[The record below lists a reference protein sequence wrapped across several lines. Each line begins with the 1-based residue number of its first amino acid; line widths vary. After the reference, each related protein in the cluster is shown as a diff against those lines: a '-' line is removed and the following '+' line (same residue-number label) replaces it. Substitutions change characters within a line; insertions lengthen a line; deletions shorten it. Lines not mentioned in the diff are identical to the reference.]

1 MQTRTYGD
9 LFSLISNMI
18 GAVELASDEQ
28 TQVANFINRRYFEAY
43 QTSPVWPR
51 YVITG
56 EARTISPDQII
67 KYAEDSFLISAAGN
81 SNVNGLYQYGPE
93 YSGHNSYVLNGN
105 TLSFEVTS
113 SSLNSDIV
121 GTYKLD
127 ATYDPTGSYSRGVW
141 VNQTN
146 GKIVFIQNN
155 TETNWIILNIA
166 TDDVLLSVS
175 STTFFPW
182 QNVGFNG
189 QAVISGNP
197 ETAYNIERNDSNNH
211 WELMQQDADGTAT
224 VLYKDANGNIPS
236 ETAWEI
242 VNAPNPTPIV
252 HDLDTINEF
261 IRIHRSRSFFNNSA
275 KEYDFYAD
283 ASGGHILNITTT
295 DDDIAYVTYKKI
307 FEKFSPTLSN
317 PVVSAD
323 YYDSDLDVPEEFFNY
338 IAHTVYADFLRVQ
351 NKQEE
356 AIAEENVGAKY
367 LAQELEK
374 VDIRMN
380 NSTIN
385 KRFSTYV
392 NRQSR

>member
-18 GAVELASDEQ
+18 GAVTLASDEQ

-43 QTSPVWPR
+43 QTSPIWPR

-127 ATYDPTGSYSRGVW
+127 ASYEPSGNGYSRGVW

-146 GKIVFIQNN
+146 GKIVFIQNS

-166 TDDVLLSVS
+166 TDTVLLSVGS
-175 STTFFPW
+175 GAFFPW
-182 QNVGFNG
+182 QASVSFDV
-189 QAVISGNP
+189 QAAISGNP

-211 WELMQQDADGTAT
+211 WELIQQDADGTAT

-236 ETAWEI
+236 ETVWEI

-283 ASGGHILNITTT
+283 TAGGHILNITTT
-295 DDDIAYVTYKKI
+295 DDAIAYVTYKKI
-307 FEKFSPTLSN
+307 FTKFDVTS
-317 PVVSAD
+317 D
-323 YYDSDLDVPEEFFNY
+323 YYNSDAEVPEEFFNY
-338 IAHTVYADFLRVQ
+338 IAHSVYADFLRVQ

-385 KRFSTYV
+385 TRFSTYV
-392 NRQSR
+392 SRQSR

>member
-18 GAVELASDEQ
+18 GAVTLASDEQ

-81 SNVNGLYQYGPE
+81 LNVNGLYQYGPE

-127 ATYDPTGSYSRGVW
+127 ASYEPTGSYSRGVW

-146 GKIVFIQNN
+146 GKIVFVQNS

-166 TDDVLLSVS
+166 TDTVLLSVGS
-175 STTFFPW
+175 GAFFPW
-182 QNVGFNG
+182 QASVSFDV
-189 QAVISGNP
+189 QAAISGNP

-211 WELMQQDADGTAT
+211 WELIQQDADGTST

-236 ETAWEI
+236 ETVWEI

-283 ASGGHILNITTT
+283 TAGGHILNITTT
-295 DDDIAYVTYKKI
+295 DDAIAYVTYKKI
-307 FEKFSPTLSN
+307 FTKFDVTS
-317 PVVSAD
+317 D
-323 YYDSDLDVPEEFFNY
+323 YYNSDAEVPEEFFNY
-338 IAHTVYADFLRVQ
+338 IAHAVYADFLRVQ

-356 AIAEENVGAKY
+356 AIAEENVAAKY

-392 NRQSR
+392 SRQSR